1 MKTQQVKFYVF
12 LWFLFFLLEA
22 ATNEYVSQTFKRTP
36 TSSSQTGNLVI
47 IYTGSVISCVLLT
60 LIFREI
66 CTYRRMSPQMVLNE
80 ASDWDDFDD
89 ADENIFYIFQTSL
102 KSSAKFSFYCNNN
115 NINSFVYY
123 TLCDSISNPIL

>member
-1 MKTQQVKFYVF
+1 METQQVKFYVF

-22 ATNEYVSQTFKRTP
+22 ATDEYVSQTFKRTP

-47 IYTGSVISCVLLT
+47 MFTGSVISCVLLS

-80 ASDWDDFDD
+80 ASDCAWDDFDD
-89 ADENIFYIFQTSL
+89 ADENIFYIISDIF
-102 KSSAKFSFYCNNN
+102 KKFS
-115 NINSFVYY
+115 
-123 TLCDSISNPIL
+123 